1 MAAAVVYAQT
11 AMKEHP
17 ERAEETRELADAF
30 CTQAHVR
37 TDTLFHD
44 LWSNADQP
52 NHKLALD
59 VLKGR
64 HTWLEEGV
72 LDPSAGDGPMVPS
85 PESDHAV
92 PVAVAASTN
101 GART

>member
-1 MAAAVVYAQT
+1 MLRCL
-11 AMKEHP
+11 
-17 ERAEETRELADAF
+17 ERADETRELAEAF
-30 CTQAHVR
+30 CTQAKHR
-37 TDTLFHD
+37 TDGLFHV

-72 LDPSAGDGPMVPS
+72 IDPSAGDGPMVPS
-85 PESDHAV
+85 AESDRGI
-92 PVAVAASTN
+92 PVAVAAATN
-101 GART
+101 GSGR